1 MTEKRLLIVYCCFF
15 AFAVIVQAKIASLMC
30 MGYDVLAEKQ
40 TVRTVDISAGRAE
53 IVDCNLN
60 KITGTQDQIKAFITS
75 EKDLQN
81 IYENIRPQDRAKF
94 YSRIQQQR
102 QVVVELTSPL
112 QTETIYTTT
121 KRYSSSNLAQH
132 LIGYLD
138 LDNNGLSGIE
148 KAYNSLLKDNG
159 QQINL
164 HFNVNGNGDIY
175 GDVYST
181 TSQDSQVLSLTID
194 NSMQRMAEG
203 IAKEFIPNGSIVIM
217 ESTTGKIRA
226 MASTPVYDANNVVAY
241 LDDDNSPL
249 VNKALQSYEP
259 GSVIKPLWAAML
271 LENGYNK
278 DKVYYCNGYTVVNGH
293 TYHCANH
300 RAHGP
305 VDMAQA
311 LVVSCNCYFIDRQ
324 VRNKGFFMLQ
334 MADQM
339 HFGENIKIC
348 DDIYTSKGNFPDTSK
363 IENLGVQSS
372 VSFGQGDFRVSPVH
386 IAAYMNI
393 FANNGVYI
401 YPQVVEGM
409 FSEKT
414 GNMTLELYSYHSKRV
429 ITPHTSK
436 TLKDML
442 IQVVEK
448 GAGERAKPTFLSAGG
463 KTGTAQTGKTKENGE
478 EIFTAWYG
486 GFYPADN
493 PQYVI
498 AITIQDGGESTYTA
512 APLFKKICDSIYYL
526 KFADTCPVE
535 NSCIST
541 LDKK

>member
-15 AFAVIVQAKIASLMC
+15 AFALVVQAKTVSLMC
-30 MGYDVLAEKQ
+30 SGYDILAEKQ
-40 TVRTVDISAGRAE
+40 TVRTVDISTGRAE

-60 KITGTQDQIKAFITS
+60 KITGTQDRLKAFITN

-81 IYENIRPQDRAKF
+81 IYENIRPEDRHKF
-94 YSRIQQQR
+94 YNRIQQQR
-102 QVVVELTSPL
+102 QVVVELTVPL

-121 KRYSSSNLAQH
+121 KRYSTANLAQH

-138 LDNNGLSGIE
+138 MDNNGLSGIE
-148 KAYNSLLKDNG
+148 KAYNSILKNNG
-159 QQINL
+159 KQINV

-181 TSQDSQVLSLTID
+181 TSSDSQVLSLTID
-194 NSMQRMAEG
+194 NSLQRMAEG
-203 IAKEFIPNGSIVIM
+203 IAKEYIPNGSIVIM
-217 ESTTGKIRA
+217 ESATGKIRA
-226 MASTPVYDANNVVAY
+226 MASTPVYDANNIVSF
-241 LDDDNSPL
+241 LDDDNSPM

-278 DKVYYCNGYTVVNGH
+278 DKIYYCNGYTTVNGH
-293 TYHCANH
+293 TYHCAND

-324 VRNKGFFMLQ
+324 IKDKGFDMLQ
-334 MADQM
+334 MANQM
-339 HFGENIKIC
+339 NFGENLEIC
-348 DDIYTSKGNFPDTSK
+348 DNIYTAKGNFPDVIK
-363 IENLGVQSS
+363 IENMGVQSS
-372 VSFGQGDFRVSPVH
+372 VSFGQGDFLVSPVH
-386 IAAYMNI
+386 IAAYINI
-393 FANNGVYI
+393 FANNGNYV

-409 FSEKT
+409 YSEMTGRKT
-414 GNMTLELYSYHSKRV
+414 QEIYSYKSKRV
-429 ITPHTSK
+429 ITPQTAK
-436 TLKDML
+436 TVKDML

-448 GAGERAKPTFLSAGG
+448 GAGERAKPSFLSGGG

-478 EIFTAWYG
+478 EIFTAWYS

-493 PQYVI
+493 PQYAI
-498 AITIQDGGESTYTA
+498 AITIYDGGESTYTA

-526 KFADTCPVE
+526 KFADNNSDE
-535 NSCIST
+535 NS
-541 LDKK
+541 L